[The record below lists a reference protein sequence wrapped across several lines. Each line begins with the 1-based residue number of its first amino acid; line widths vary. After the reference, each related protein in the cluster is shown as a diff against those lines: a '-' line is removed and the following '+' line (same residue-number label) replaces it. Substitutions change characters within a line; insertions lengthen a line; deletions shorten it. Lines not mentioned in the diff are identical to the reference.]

1 MSRLLLLLCSV
12 LITFGLQ
19 AQELNANVKVNT
31 QKLQTVDPKVFET
44 LEQTIQEF
52 LNSQKWTTDVF
63 ETEER
68 ITCNFILTIQEE
80 LSPTSFKADLAVQSS
95 RPVYMSEYDTPLF
108 NYIDKEVTFYYE
120 QYQPI
125 QYSRNQYND
134 NLSAVL
140 AYYAFIIIGKD
151 YDSFSPMGGE
161 PYFQLA
167 QDILNSVPQSA
178 AASNPGWR
186 SVEGNRNRFWLIEN
200 IMSPRVRPMRQAM
213 YKYHREGL
221 DLMYQDVETGRA
233 VITQA
238 LADVGSVNQS
248 YPNSMIVQLFNNE
261 KSSELV
267 EIYKMGSMEQQNEVI
282 RLMSRLDPANASKY
296 RAIK

>member
-1 MSRLLLLLCSV
+1 MSRLALILLS
-12 LITFGLQ
+12 LIISIGLQ

-52 LNSQKWTTDVF
+52 LNNQKWTSDVF
-63 ETEER
+63 ELEER
-68 ITCNFILTIQEE
+68 INCNFILTIQEE

-95 RPVYMSEYDTPLF
+95 RPVYMSEYETPLF

-178 AASNPGWR
+178 ASSNPGWR
-186 SVEGNRNRFWLIEN
+186 SVEGNRNRYWLVEN

-213 YKYHREGL
+213 YAYHRDGL
-221 DLMYQDVETGRA
+221 DVMFQDVETGRA

-238 LADVGSVNQS
+238 LSEIGSVNQS

-261 KSSELV
+261 KSAELV
-267 EIYKMGSMEQQNEVI
+267 EIYKLGSLEQQNEVI

>member
-1 MSRLLLLLCSV
+1 MNRLLFIACCLLPAFC
-12 LITFGLQ
+12 IQ
-19 AQELNANVKVNT
+19 AQELNVNVKVNT
-31 QKLQTVDPKVFET
+31 QKLQTVDPKVFVT
-44 LEQTIQEF
+44 LEQTISEF

-68 ITCNFILTIQEE
+68 INCNFILTIQEE

-95 RPVYMSEYDTPLF
+95 RPVYASEYDTPLF
-108 NYIDKEVTFYYE
+108 NYIDKEVTFFYE
-120 QYQPI
+120 QYQPV

-140 AYYAFIIIGKD
+140 AFYAFVIIGKD
-151 YDSFSPMGGE
+151 YDSFSPMSGE

-167 QDILNSVPQSA
+167 QDIVNSVPQSA
-178 AASNPGWR
+178 ASSNPGWR
-186 SVEGNRNRFWLIEN
+186 SVESNRNRYWLSEN
-200 IMSPRVRPMRQAM
+200 LLSPRVRPMRQAM
-213 YKYHREGL
+213 YNYHRQGL
-221 DLMYQDVETGRA
+221 DVMHADPETGKA

-238 LADVGSVNQS
+238 LDEVARVNQS

-261 KSSELV
+261 KSSEIV
-267 EIYKMGSMEQQNEVI
+267 EIFKVGSLDQQNEVI

-296 RAIK
+296 REIK

>member
-1 MSRLLLLLCSV
+1 MSRLLFSIALLLGV
-12 LITFGLQ
+12 LGMQ
-19 AQELNANVKVNT
+19 AQELNVNVRVNT

-44 LEQTIQEF
+44 LEQTITEF
-52 LNSQKWTTDVF
+52 LNNQKWTTDVF

-68 ITCNFILTIQEE
+68 INCNFILTVQEE

-95 RPVYMSEYDTPLF
+95 RPVYGSEYDTPLF
-108 NYIDKEVTFYYE
+108 NYIDKEVTFFYE

-140 AYYAFIIIGKD
+140 AFYAFIIIGKD
-151 YDSFSPMGGE
+151 YDSFSPLGGE

-178 AASNPGWR
+178 ASTNPGWR
-186 SVEGNRNRFWLIEN
+186 SVESNRNRYWLVEN

-213 YKYHREGL
+213 YNYHRQGL
-221 DLMYQDVETGRA
+221 DLMVSDIETGRA
-233 VITQA
+233 VIAQSLDEVA
-238 LADVGSVNQS
+238 RVNQS

-261 KSSELV
+261 KSAELV
-267 EIYKMGSMEQQNEVI
+267 EIFKLGSLDQQNEVI
-282 RLMSRLDPANASKY
+282 RLMTRLDPANASKY

>member
-1 MSRLLLLLCSV
+1 MSRLALILLS
-12 LITFGLQ
+12 LIISIGLQ

-52 LNSQKWTTDVF
+52 LNNQKWTSDVF
-63 ETEER
+63 ELEER
-68 ITCNFILTIQEE
+68 INCNFILTIQEE

-95 RPVYMSEYDTPLF
+95 RPVYMSEYETPLF

-178 AASNPGWR
+178 ASSNPGWR
-186 SVEGNRNRFWLIEN
+186 SVEGNRNRYWLVEN

-213 YKYHREGL
+213 YAYHRDGL
-221 DLMYQDVETGRA
+221 DVMFQDVETGRA

-238 LADVGSVNQS
+238 LSEIGSVNQS

-261 KSSELV
+261 KSAELV
-267 EIYKMGSMEQQNEVI
+267 EIYKLGSLEQQNEVI

-296 RAIK
+296 RASK

>member
-1 MSRLLLLLCSV
+1 MSRILLLIAFIGTSLHLS
-12 LITFGLQ
+12 
-19 AQELNANVKVNT
+19 AQELNVNVRVNT

-44 LEQTIQEF
+44 LEQTIAEF
-52 LNSQKWTTDVF
+52 FNSQKWTTDVF
-63 ETEER
+63 EIEER
-68 ITCNFILTIQEE
+68 INCNFLLTIQEE

-95 RPVYMSEYDTPLF
+95 RPVYGSEYDTPLF
-108 NYIDKEVTFYYE
+108 NYIDKEVTFFYE
-120 QYQPI
+120 QYQPV

-140 AYYAFIIIGKD
+140 SFYAFIILGKD
-151 YDSFSPMGGE
+151 YDSFAPMGGE

-178 AASNPGWR
+178 AAANPGWR
-186 SVEGNRNRFWLIEN
+186 SVEGNRNRYWLIEN
-200 IMSPRVRPMRQAM
+200 ILSPRVRPMRQAM
-213 YKYHREGL
+213 YNYHRQGL
-221 DLMYQDVETGRA
+221 DIMHNDVETGRA

-238 LADVGSVNQS
+238 LEEVARVNQS

-261 KSSELV
+261 KSNEVV
-267 EIYKMGSMEQQNEVI
+267 EIFKLGTLDQQNEVI

>member
-1 MSRLLLLLCSV
+1 MLILCS
-12 LITFGLQ
+12 LILTCGLQ

-44 LEQTIQEF
+44 LEQTLQEF

-140 AYYAFIIIGKD
+140 AYYAFIILGKD

-186 SVEGNRNRFWLIEN
+186 SVEGNRNRYWLIEN
-200 IMSPRVRPMRQAM
+200 IMSPRVRPLRQAM
-213 YKYHREGL
+213 YQYHREGL
-221 DLMYQDVETGRA
+221 DIMYQDVETGRA

-238 LADVGSVNQS
+238 LGDIGSVNQS

-267 EIYKMGSMEQQNEVI
+267 EIYKLGSLDQQNEVI

-296 RAIK
+296 REIK

>member
-1 MSRLLLLLCSV
+1 MLILCS
-12 LITFGLQ
+12 LILTCGLQ

-44 LEQTIQEF
+44 LEQTLQEF

-140 AYYAFIIIGKD
+140 AYYAFIILGKD

-186 SVEGNRNRFWLIEN
+186 SVEGNRNRYWLIEN
-200 IMSPRVRPMRQAM
+200 IMSPRVRPLRQAM
-213 YKYHREGL
+213 YQYHREGL
-221 DLMYQDVETGRA
+221 DIMYQDVETGRA

-238 LADVGSVNQS
+238 LGEIGSVNQS

-267 EIYKMGSMEQQNEVI
+267 EIYKLGSLDQQNEVI

-296 RAIK
+296 REIK